1 MERPNDALKTRQ
13 WNGPRVPVTWPR
25 ILGVVALFV
34 VTLLVARTCQGQQV
48 RISQNRAIATA
59 RAQVDFTPKRTQIR
73 LVRQGI
79 NSRPY
84 WAVSLS
90 IPKPGGDGY
99 VRITTVRIDANT
111 GKVAAVTNQADVK
124 EKGLSPSPAE
134 SGP

>member
-1 MERPNDALKTRQ
+1 
-13 WNGPRVPVTWPR
+13 
-25 ILGVVALFV
+25 
-34 VTLLVARTCQGQQV
+34 
-48 RISQNRAIATA
+48 
-59 RAQVDFTPKRTQIR
+59 
-73 LVRQGI
+73 
-79 NSRPY
+79 
-84 WAVSLS
+84 VSLS